1 MCCVTRQTPV
11 ADLRSDHSFD
21 KMSDRESSPLQRRRE
36 TFPVRS
42 ALPSREPSK
51 EDMELAQSLVGHAQG
66 SRTSLAPQNQ
76 QNIRGSPSPA
86 REVQSQTSTSPAS
99 EQMCQ
104 VTPGPT
110 SAERNQQDRSYAPAS
125 SSQSD
130 SVPSGQVCR

>member
-1 MCCVTRQTPV
+1 MCCVTRKIPV
-11 ADLRSDHSFD
+11 TDLRSDHPFD
-21 KMSDRESSPLQRRRE
+21 KMSDRESSSPQRRRE

-66 SRTSLAPQNQ
+66 SRTNLAPQNE
-76 QNIRGSPSPA
+76 QNIRGSTSPA
-86 REVQSQTSTSPAS
+86 YEVQSRISTSPAS
-99 EQMCQ
+99 EQMRQ

-110 SAERNQQDRSYAPAS
+110 STERNQQDQSYAPFS

-130 SVPSGQVCR
+130 SVPSGQLCR